1 MLNQFIKDIEYLYI
15 IRILLLF
22 NNDFLI
28 SLFMSM
34 PLEQHINLK
43 KFKSIHHNKIKYPGP
58 LVLRMYGELN
68 KINLR
73 RENRYIL
80 CNFLDQ
86 YSDKLGISDDIY
98 KTNNNKSLN
107 RLFITAFTKAKE
119 SKLIQVLY
127 DEYIDSINAI
137 SEKKTL

>member
-1 MLNQFIKDIEYLYI
+1 
-15 IRILLLF
+15 
-22 NNDFLI
+22 
-28 SLFMSM
+28 MSI
-34 PLEQHINLK
+34 PLKKYENLK
-43 KFKSIHHNKIKYPGP
+43 IFQSIHHNKIKYPGP

-86 YSDKLGISDDIY
+86 YSDKLGIADDIY
-98 KTNNNKSLN
+98 KTNNQRSLN
-107 RLFITAFTKAKE
+107 RLFLTAFTKAKE

-127 DEYIDSINAI
+127 DEYINSINAI
-137 SEKKTL
+137 SEKQKT